1 MINIKI
7 KFHVKAPD
15 ITLSLKESLEL
26 LDNPNDFM
34 LNLQLD
40 YRENNTC
47 IYLDKV
53 YKKDRSYLFEGEING
68 RLLNNGKD
76 GFIKYKLEFKNVISM
91 FTCELDS
98 YDAINT
104 NSVYSFEI
112 VEDSKY
118 LKIIAAND
126 ELDIKS
132 LKHYRLKTYD
142 EVFEIITE
150 DYSLEIK

>member
-1 MINIKI
+1 MIFIK
-7 KFHVKAPD
+7 KRKNAPTP
-15 ITLSLKESLEL
+15 IETSLGILKGR
-26 LDNPNDFM
+26 D
-34 LNLQLD
+34 
-40 YRENNTC
+40 C

-68 RLLNNGKD
+68 RLLNNSVD
-76 GFIKYKLEFKNVISM
+76 RYIKYKLEFKNVISM
-91 FTCELDS
+91 FACELDS

-112 VEDSKY
+112 IENSKY
-118 LKIIAAND
+118 LKTIAAND

-142 EVFEIITE
+142 EVFEIIAE
-150 DYSLEIK
+150 DYVFEIGDNNG

>member
-1 MINIKI
+1 MIFIK
-7 KFHVKAPD
+7 KSKNAPAP
-15 ITLSLKESLEL
+15 IETSLGILKGR
-26 LDNPNDFM
+26 D
-34 LNLQLD
+34 
-40 YRENNTC
+40 C

-76 GFIKYKLEFKNVISM
+76 GFIKYKLEFINVISM

-98 YDAINT
+98 YDAVNI

-112 VEDSKY
+112 IENSKY
-118 LKIIAAND
+118 LKTIAAND

-142 EVFEIITE
+142 DVFDIIAK
-150 DYSLEIK
+150 DYALEIK

>member
-1 MINIKI
+1 MIFIK
-7 KFHVKAPD
+7 KCKNAPTP
-15 ITLSLKESLEL
+15 IETSLGILKGR
-26 LDNPNDFM
+26 D
-34 LNLQLD
+34 
-40 YRENNTC
+40 C

-68 RLLNNGKD
+68 RLLNKGKD

-104 NSVYSFEI
+104 NGVYSFEI
-112 VEDSKY
+112 IENSKY
-118 LKIIAAND
+118 LRTIAAND

-142 EVFEIITE
+142 DVFDIIAEDYVFEIG
-150 DYSLEIK
+150 DNNG

>member
-1 MINIKI
+1 MIFIK
-7 KFHVKAPD
+7 KSKNAPAP
-15 ITLSLKESLEL
+15 IETSLGILKCR
-26 LDNPNDFM
+26 D
-34 LNLQLD
+34 
-40 YRENNTC
+40 C
-47 IYLDKV
+47 IYIDKV

-76 GFIKYKLEFKNVISM
+76 SFIKYKLEFKNVISM

-112 VEDSKY
+112 IEDSKY

-142 EVFEIITE
+142 DVFDIIAE

>member
-1 MINIKI
+1 MIFIK
-7 KFHVKAPD
+7 KSKNAPAP
-15 ITLSLKESLEL
+15 IETSLGILKGR
-26 LDNPNDFM
+26 D
-34 LNLQLD
+34 
-40 YRENNTC
+40 C

-68 RLLNNGKD
+68 RLLNNSVD
-76 GFIKYKLEFKNVISM
+76 RYIKYKLEFKNVISM

-98 YDAINT
+98 YDAVNI

-112 VEDSKY
+112 IENSKY
-118 LKIIAAND
+118 LKTIAAND

-142 EVFEIITE
+142 DVFDIIAEDYVFEIG
-150 DYSLEIK
+150 DNNG

>member
-1 MINIKI
+1 MIYLKKHKN
-7 KFHVKAPD
+7 APTP
-15 ITLSLKESLEL
+15 IETSLGILKGR
-26 LDNPNDFM
+26 D
-34 LNLQLD
+34 
-40 YRENNTC
+40 C

-76 GFIKYKLEFKNVISM
+76 SFIKYKLEFKNVISM

-112 VEDSKY
+112 IEDSKY
-118 LKIIAAND
+118 LKKLSADKKFDSKAF
-126 ELDIKS
+126 
-132 LKHYRLKTYD
+132 KHFRFKTYD
-142 EVFEIITE
+142 DIFDIIAK
-150 DYSLEIK
+150 DYALEIK

>member
-1 MINIKI
+1 MIFIK
-7 KFHVKAPD
+7 KRKNAPTP
-15 ITLSLKESLEL
+15 IETSLGILKGR
-26 LDNPNDFM
+26 D
-34 LNLQLD
+34 
-40 YRENNTC
+40 C

-76 GFIKYKLEFKNVISM
+76 SFIKYKLEFKNVISM

-98 YDAINT
+98 YNAINT
-104 NSVYSFEI
+104 NNVYIFEI

-142 EVFEIITE
+142 DVFDIIAE
-150 DYSLEIK
+150 DYALEIK

>member
-1 MINIKI
+1 MIFIK
-7 KFHVKAPD
+7 KSKNAPAP
-15 ITLSLKESLEL
+15 IETSLGILKGR
-26 LDNPNDFM
+26 D
-34 LNLQLD
+34 
-40 YRENNTC
+40 C

-53 YKKDRSYLFEGEING
+53 YKNDRSYLFEGEING

-76 GFIKYKLEFKNVISM
+76 SFIKYKLEFKNVVSM

-132 LKHYRLKTYD
+132 LKHYRLKTFD
-142 EVFEIITE
+142 DVFDIIAE
-150 DYSLEIK
+150 DYVLEIDDNY

>member
-1 MINIKI
+1 
-7 KFHVKAPD
+7 
-15 ITLSLKESLEL
+15 
-26 LDNPNDFM
+26 
-34 LNLQLD
+34 
-40 YRENNTC
+40 
-47 IYLDKV
+47 
-53 YKKDRSYLFEGEING
+53 
-68 RLLNNGKD
+68 
-76 GFIKYKLEFKNVISM
+76 M

>member
-1 MINIKI
+1 MIFIK
-7 KFHVKAPD
+7 KSKNAPAP
-15 ITLSLKESLEL
+15 IETSLGILKGR
-26 LDNPNDFM
+26 D
-34 LNLQLD
+34 
-40 YRENNTC
+40 C

-98 YDAINT
+98 YDAVNI

-112 VEDSKY
+112 IENSKY
-118 LKIIAAND
+118 LKTIVAND

-142 EVFEIITE
+142 DVFDIIAEDYVFEIG
-150 DYSLEIK
+150 DNNG